1 LSLDPHYKKT
11 GFRAEIQFEVLRRL
25 HQTPQISQRALAKD
39 LGVGLG
45 TINFCFQMLVEKG
58 LVKIQNFSQSK
69 NKLRYA
75 YLLTPA
81 GVAEK
86 SKLTAEFLKR
96 KVTEYEMLQVEIE
109 ALKDDEFYNSK
120 VVKDLANFKRE
131 ADVIIANRN
140 TDALADVADKVYTRD
155 LFGSDS

>member
-1 LSLDPHYKKT
+1 MA
-11 GFRAEIQFEVLRRL
+11 GFQEEIQLEVLRRL

-45 TINFCFQMLVEKG
+45 TINFCFQALVEKG
-58 LVKIQNFSQSK
+58 LVKMQNFSQSK

-96 KVTEYEMLQVEIE
+96 KMAEYETLQAEIQT
-109 ALKDDEFYNSK
+109 LKAEMNSEK
-120 VVKDLANFKRE
+120 
-131 ADVIIANRN
+131 
-140 TDALADVADKVYTRD
+140 
-155 LFGSDS
+155 GSAQ

>member
-1 LSLDPHYKKT
+1 MA
-11 GFRAEIQFEVLRRL
+11 GFQEEIQFEVLRRL
-25 HQTPQISQRALAKD
+25 HQTPQVSQRALSKD

-45 TINFCFQMLVEKG
+45 TINFCFQALVEKG
-58 LVKIQNFSQSK
+58 LVKMQNFSQSK

-96 KVTEYEMLQVEIE
+96 KVAEYETLQAEIQT
-109 ALKDDEFYNSK
+109 LKAEMNSE
-120 VVKDLANFKRE
+120 R
-131 ADVIIANRN
+131 
-140 TDALADVADKVYTRD
+140 
-155 LFGSDS
+155 GSAQ

>member
-1 LSLDPHYKKT
+1 MA
-11 GFRAEIQFEVLRRL
+11 GFQEEIQFEVLRRL
-25 HQTPQISQRALAKD
+25 HQTPEVSQRALARD

-45 TINFCFQMLVEKG
+45 TINFCFQALVEKG
-58 LVKIQNFSQSK
+58 LVKMQNFSQSK

-96 KVTEYEMLQVEIE
+96 KMAEYETLQAEFQT
-109 ALKDDEFYNSK
+109 LKAEMNS
-120 VVKDLANFKRE
+120 E
-131 ADVIIANRN
+131 
-140 TDALADVADKVYTRD
+140 
-155 LFGSDS
+155 

>member
-1 LSLDPHYKKT
+1 M
-11 GFRAEIQFEVLRRL
+11 LRRL

-45 TINFCFQMLVEKG
+45 TINFCFQALVEKG
-58 LVKIQNFSQSK
+58 LVKMQNFSQSK

-75 YLLTPA
+75 YLLTPV

-96 KVTEYEMLQVEIE
+96 KVAEYETLQAEIE
-109 ALKDDEFYNSK
+109 TLKAEMNSEK
-120 VVKDLANFKRE
+120 
-131 ADVIIANRN
+131 
-140 TDALADVADKVYTRD
+140 
-155 LFGSDS
+155 GSAQ